1 MCYVLLSVS
10 MCFRARHVCVFE
22 EMTWTCAL
30 PVFVCRCVMPEVS
43 AKNQSVNSC
52 VILLVYRWWSPK
64 CLSCRYVP
72 VLYLPVTV
80 CMHVSLIW
88 SVMLTSRSSAG
99 AKDVKS
105 AWQRMGS
112 EEGKI
117 MRTYICVVWLR
128 RHENR
133 NKEIKGGH
141 ETERETLLQLMMLKS
156 MLWTGCLTLLLFT
169 VDKAEQLLRGRR
181 ERDGTIVIFI
191 VHRDKNTHN
200 NLIVVN
206 FNWSH
211 NHNCELKC
219 LLWVT

>member
-1 MCYVLLSVS
+1 MTWSVLCVIICWACVLEQGMS
-10 MCFRARHVCVFE
+10 VFE

-80 CMHVSLIW
+80 CMHGSLIW

-156 MLWTGCLTLLLFT
+156 SFLGGSLQAVLHMLT
-169 VDKAEQLLRGRR
+169 K
-181 ERDGTIVIFI
+181 
-191 VHRDKNTHN
+191 
-200 NLIVVN
+200 
-206 FNWSH
+206 
-211 NHNCELKC
+211 ELKY
-219 LLWVT
+219 LSKLSSVFLSSRASALNWDQSKAFLSGSYTTPNDDTVR